1 MRPRRPSGRMRAVFA
16 LVGERFVTAVVPD
29 AAALVAVFNA
39 TFAATENTVLVGG
52 GAEPE
57 YLPATADAPARII
70 FREDFASSALHEVA
84 HWCIAGPARRQLHDF
99 GYWYNPDG
107 RSPQQQAE
115 FERVEV
121 KPQAVEW
128 ALSRAAGIRFHLS
141 ADNLASGPQG
151 NDASAAFR
159 DAVFQQC
166 QQYFANGL
174 PPRAQRFFDAL
185 RARFQP
191 GQTIIAPAAPL

>member
-1 MRPRRPSGRMRAVFA
+1 MRAVFA
-16 LVGERFVTAVVPD
+16 LVGDSVVTAVVPD

-39 TFAATENTVLVGG
+39 TFAVTENTVLVGG

-57 YLPATADAPARII
+57 YLPATTDAPARII

-115 FERVEV
+115 FELVEV

-128 ALSRAAGIRFHLS
+128 ALSRAAGLRFHLS

-185 RARFQP
+185 RVHFQP